1 MTATRCMPALAPVLR
16 CADRRCTW
24 QVRLA
29 RDMWISA
36 VQRLSV
42 AETVA
47 LYDTENVRLLGTV
60 DTEGEWVLRTAR
72 PRAPRD
78 RVLPRPR
85 APCHQAPWRQKF
97 LKVWIRLSQQLQKRV
112 ECPDGSQGQHD
123 SHLGGKLSRHPQQGR

>member
-1 MTATRCMPALAPVLR
+1 MPALAPVLR

-60 DTEGEWVLRTAR
+60 DTEGEWVLSVCALRACAVRVAAGSRGACGAGSCWHLLCRILTR
-72 PRAPRD
+72 GSPRGCVCCCR
-78 RVLPRPR
+78 
-85 APCHQAPWRQKF
+85 
-97 LKVWIRLSQQLQKRV
+97 
-112 ECPDGSQGQHD
+112 
-123 SHLGGKLSRHPQQGR
+123 RHALTQTTSSETTTS